1 MGICLSKY
9 TPTTTLVVWA
19 TKREEQM
26 KITDVKA
33 TTLKGYKQWNYV
45 RIETDEGLTGLGEA
59 HPGSG
64 VVDIVKQFK
73 GTLVGKDPKNI
84 EPLYNSMIGAARNR
98 YAMGLSAIGGIE
110 TALWDLKGKIL
121 GVPAHQLLGG
131 KYRSRIRLYA
141 DVGHGRGNTPEGWA
155 QRAREG
161 VADGYQAIKFDIDNS
176 ANELRQDAVNRE
188 LSSAEIRKMTSLV
201 AAAREAV
208 GEEID
213 ICIDCHSLFS
223 VHSAIKLAECLE
235 PFNLMFLED
244 PVPNDN
250 VEGMAKV
257 AASTSI
263 PICTGEFLFRRDG
276 FRELIQAQACDMLHV
291 DVSGTGGM
299 LEAKRI
305 ADLADLYYM
314 PFAAHNITSPIGM
327 TAAAHVCAAVRNF
340 IVMELPYH
348 ADQVQWRWDLVLSDE
363 PLVQDNAFVV
373 PEKPGLGVELNEEVA
388 REHLMLGYGYF
399 GESV

>member
-1 MGICLSKY
+1 
-9 TPTTTLVVWA
+9 
-19 TKREEQM
+19 M
-26 KITDVKA
+26 KITNVKA

-45 RIETDEGLTGLGEA
+45 LIETDGDLTGLGEA

-64 VVDIVKQFK
+64 IAEIVMQFK
-73 GTLVGKDPKNI
+73 GSLVGKDPRSV
-84 EPLYNSMIGAARNR
+84 EPIYNQLIASARNR
-98 YAMGLSAIGGIE
+98 YGMGLSAIGGIE
-110 TALWDLKGKIL
+110 AALWDLKGKIL
-121 GVPAHQLLGG
+121 GVPVYQLLGG
-131 KYRSRIRLYA
+131 AYRARIRLYA

-176 ANELRQDAVNRE
+176 ANELKQDAVNRE
-188 LSSAEIRKMTSLV
+188 LSSAELRKMTSLV
-201 AAAREAV
+201 AAAREAA
-208 GEEID
+208 GDEID

-223 VHSAIKLAECLE
+223 VHSAIKLAERLE

-250 VEGMAKV
+250 VEAMAKV
-257 AASTSI
+257 TASTSI
-263 PICTGEFLFRRDG
+263 PICTGEYLFRRDG
-276 FRELIQAQACDMLHV
+276 FRDLIQEQACDMLHV
-291 DVSGTGGM
+291 DVSGTGGI

-348 ADQVQWRWDLVLSDE
+348 ADQVSWRWDLAISDE
-363 PLVQDNAFVV
+363 PLIQDNAFVV
-373 PEKPGLGVELNEEVA
+373 PDKPGLGVELNEQVA
-388 REHLMLGYGYF
+388 EEHLMPGYGYF
-399 GESV
+399 GE

>member
-1 MGICLSKY
+1 
-9 TPTTTLVVWA
+9 
-19 TKREEQM
+19 M

>member
-1 MGICLSKY
+1 
-9 TPTTTLVVWA
+9 
-19 TKREEQM
+19 M

-33 TTLKGYKQWNYV
+33 TTIKGFKQWNYV
-45 RIETDEGLTGLGEA
+45 LIETDEGLTGLGEA
-59 HPGSG
+59 HPGAG
-64 VVDIVKQFK
+64 VADIVKQFRDV
-73 GTLVGKDPKNI
+73 LVGKDPLNI
-84 EPLYNSMIGAARNR
+84 EPLYNKMIGAARNR

-110 TALWDLKGKIL
+110 AALWDLKGKIL
-121 GVPAHQLLGG
+121 GVPIYQLLGG
-131 KYRSRIRLYA
+131 KYRDRIRLYA

-155 QRAREG
+155 KRAKEG

-176 ANELRQDAVNRE
+176 ANELKQDAVNRE
-188 LSSAEIRKMTSLV
+188 LSSAELRKMTSLV

-223 VHSAIKLAECLE
+223 VHSAIKLAERLE
-235 PFNLMFLED
+235 PFDLMFLED

-250 VEGMAKV
+250 VEAMAKV
-257 AASTSI
+257 TESTSI
-263 PICTGEFLFRRDG
+263 PICTGEYLFRRDG
-276 FRELIQAQACDMLHV
+276 FRDLIQQQACDMLHV
-291 DVSGTGGM
+291 DASGTGGL

-314 PFAAHNITSPIGM
+314 PFAAHNITSPIGI

-348 ADQVQWRWDLVLSDE
+348 ANQVPWRWDLAISDE
-363 PLVQDNAFVV
+363 PLIQDNAFVL
-373 PEKPGLGVELNEEVA
+373 PDKPGLGVELNEEVA
-388 REHLMLGYGYF
+388 REHLTPGYGYF
-399 GESV
+399 GE

>member
-1 MGICLSKY
+1 
-9 TPTTTLVVWA
+9 
-19 TKREEQM
+19 M

-45 RIETDEGLTGLGEA
+45 RVETDEGLTGLGEA

-64 VVDIVKQFK
+64 VADIVKQFK
-73 GTLVGKDPKNI
+73 GLLVGKDPLNI
-84 EPLYNSMIGAARNR
+84 EPLYNRMIGSARNR

-110 TALWDLKGKIL
+110 AALWDLKGKIL
-121 GVPAHQLLGG
+121 ETPVYQLLGG
-131 KYRSRIRLYA
+131 KYRDRIRLYA

-155 QRAREG
+155 IRAREG
-161 VADGYQAIKFDIDNS
+161 VEDGYQAIKFDIDNS
-176 ANELRQDAVNRE
+176 ANELKQDAVNRE
-188 LSSAEIRKMTSLV
+188 LSTAELVKMTSLV
-201 AAAREAV
+201 AAAREAA
-208 GEEID
+208 GDETD

-223 VHSAIKLAECLE
+223 VHSAIKLAELLE

-250 VEGMAKV
+250 VEAMAKV
-257 AASTSI
+257 TESTSI

-276 FRELIQAQACDMLHV
+276 FRDLIQTQACDMLHV
-291 DVSGTGGM
+291 DVSGTGGI

-348 ADQVQWRWDLVLSDE
+348 ANQVEWRWELAVSDKPLIQNNVFVLPDR
-363 PLVQDNAFVV
+363 
-373 PEKPGLGVELNEEVA
+373 PGLGVELNEEIA
-388 REHLMLGYGYF
+388 REHLMPGYSYF
-399 GESV
+399 GE